1 MSQTEISEVAPQA
14 MASGGNFEAQIS
26 TAKKYPRSI
35 SRFMQQAQEMAVLT
49 PDVAASCIYAIPR
62 DGKMIEG
69 PSARLA
75 EIVAHAWGNLRIQA
89 SAGSDDDGRFIVG
102 RGEAWDVESNVAIA
116 YEVRRRITGRN
127 NTKFSD
133 DMIAVTGNAAAS
145 IALRN
150 AVFKAVPVSFWKPI
164 YNKCREVV
172 AGKAETFH
180 ARRDAMLK
188 AFGVMGVTPEQITGL
203 LTVRGILDIT
213 LEHMVTLTGIY
224 NSLKDGEASIEDVF
238 ASVTQ
243 PIKPGERKSEQ
254 VAATAA
260 VATAT
265 AEVQAPVAAVPVP
278 IPVAQAALDALSAE
292 RPWIGTIAKVEAHG
306 NSFVVTLDTGFV
318 CSSKDPDMKV
328 AADTVQASKRRVELV
343 TTPSSDPSKYMP
355 RLDEMIPVEPVELS

>member
-1 MSQTEISEVAPQA
+1 MSQTEISEVAPRG
-14 MASGGNFEAQIS
+14 MANKVGGGNFEAQID

-127 NTKFSD
+127 NAKFSD

-180 ARRDAMLK
+180 VRRDTMLK
-188 AFGVMGVTPEQITGL
+188 AFGVMGVTQDQIIGL
-203 LTVRGILDIT
+203 LGVRGILDVT

-224 NSLKDGEASIEDVF
+224 NSLKEGEVSIEDAFGGVV
-238 ASVTQ
+238 A

-254 VAATAA
+254 AIPAAAAAAEPAPA
-260 VATAT
+260 VAQAVEPEPEPEPAT
-265 AEVQAPVAAVPVP
+265 ESAPVA
-278 IPVAQAALDALSAE
+278 SKN
-292 RPWIGTIAKVEAHG
+292 IGTIDKVEPHG
-306 NSFVVTLDTGFV
+306 KSFVVGLDTGFM

-328 AADTVQASKRRVELV
+328 SAENIMASRRRVELI
-343 TTPSSDPSKYMP
+343 TTESSDPSKFMP
-355 RLDEMIPVEPVELS
+355 RLDEIVPV